1 MWGSDYKIAIVC
13 RRYTIMVAQIHHLK
27 PHHKTPPQNPTTKPH
42 HKTPPQI
49 PTTNPHQKSLSTTL
63 PLSRTSGTL
72 LCVGVFVTPHSRYL
86 RHRLC
91 GANHNRVSPTRC
103 SFHSPPH
110 RPTARHPTNSRPTPH
125 TPLDP
130 RLSYLVPLNSSPLPL
145 TPYLLPHRTQ
155 KKGRHPVAPP
165 HILTSIANLRYFT
178 ITFAAVPAVRTM

>member
-1 MWGSDYKIAIVC
+1 MC

-27 PHHKTPPQNPTTKPH
+27 PHHKTPPQNPTKKPH
-42 HKTPPQI
+42 QKSPPQN
-49 PTTNPHQKSLSTTL
+49 PTTKPHQKSLSTTL

-72 LCVGVFVTPHSRYL
+72 LCVGVFVTPHRRYL

-110 RPTARHPTNSRPTPH
+110 RPTARHRHNPHHKLTP
-125 TPLDP
+125 
-130 RLSYLVPLNSSPLPL
+130 PLPL
-145 TPYLLPHRTQ
+145 TPYLLPLTPTEH

-165 HILTSIANLRYFT
+165 HILTSIANLSYFT